1 MKHQCVFS
9 QSPHHFFVVAFL
21 LACHPAFGQ
30 KTTNTSLNVSGTS
43 VINIALSLSGT
54 GQGTL
59 NPFGAA
65 ALTLAG
71 TLPAD
76 AAGNPTGPAQAT
88 LTFSFSRSDSFTVS
102 VSFPDGPAVTVSS
115 HRRRR
120 GGVQRRHRL
129 GDFHSR

>member
-1 MKHQCVFS
+1 MEIPVDMKHRFVFS
-9 QSPHHFFVVAFL
+9 RSPHPLLAVAL
-21 LACHPAFGQ
+21 LFACHPALGQ

-43 VINIALSLSGT
+43 VINVALSLSGT

-76 AAGNPTGPAQAT
+76 ASGNPTGPAQVT
-88 LTFSFSRSDSFTVS
+88 LTFSFSRSDSFNVS
-102 VSFPDGPAVTVSS
+102 VSFPDGPSVTVSGPIS
-115 HRRRR
+115 
-120 GGVQRRHRL
+120 GGV
-129 GDFHSR
+129 GAYS